1 MVLQDKFKYPEDIVI
16 RAIEYPVLEL
26 LYESRIHKFVH
37 RLMITAHMH
46 VLHNCAPIWR
56 IESVSSEF
64 FVGIVEEYCPQRYP
78 EFRRDFAALH
88 LAWKGGDSFC
98 LLACQ
103 GITHFCYASAFF
115 DRQTASQFAGKY
127 MILLGAPAGTRTQ
140 DH

>member
-56 IESVSSEF
+56 IGSVSSEF
-64 FVGIVEEYCPQRYP
+64 FVGIVEEYCPQRCP

-88 LAWKGGDSFC
+88 LAWKGAIPS
-98 LLACQ
+98 A
-103 GITHFCYASAFF
+103 YSNVRASPISVTPRPFLT
-115 DRQTASQFAGKY
+115 DRRPPSLRVS
-127 MILLGAPAGTRTQ
+127 I
-140 DH
+140 